1 MYLGLRGQSL
11 ITAIGFC
18 CGSGFLLLG
27 YDQGVMG
34 GVVGYQ
40 KKFDSGTSSGNTF
53 AQVFDNPN
61 STITGLMVSIYE
73 VGCMFGSIGIIIW
86 GDRIGRRMS
95 LVIGGLI
102 VVLGTILQV
111 SSYSRAQF
119 IVGRIVAGL
128 GNGMNTSTLGIY
140 QSETCPAKNRGKVV
154 TCEGIMAI
162 GGVWISYWL
171 DFGMSYTKSTAQWR
185 FPLAFPAVF
194 ALAMSCVAFFMPE
207 SPRWLVLKKRDSEAK
222 QVLAALAGKDVS
234 TEDDGVVEVY
244 TAIRQAVDYEVH
256 AGGEFS
262 YRELFTGGDLQNF
275 RRICLCFGI
284 QLMEEMCGINLITYY
299 MSNVFLQIGTSY
311 FMALLLSGVNS
322 TTYFISSFA
331 PIWLIDR
338 FGRKSLLIYGAIG
351 MMCTMLM
358 LTVSLSYGE
367 GHFTAGVF
375 AILSI
380 FLFNI
385 FYSTGGWMAT
395 PFLYPSE
402 ISTLRIRSKGS
413 AISVLSKWM
422 FNFLVVMISPVAM
435 ANIGWRTYII
445 FIVLNFVFIFVLWFF
460 YPETKG
466 LALEQVDK
474 IFESGD
480 SITRGAMHHPRLQ
493 TSGFGQVLP
502 EKNDPNAG
510 HVEDITR
517 DAKV

>member
-1 MYLGLRGQSL
+1 
-11 ITAIGFC
+11 
-18 CGSGFLLLG
+18 
-27 YDQGVMG
+27 
-34 GVVGYQ
+34 
-40 KKFDSGTSSGNTF
+40 
-53 AQVFDNPN
+53 
-61 STITGLMVSIYE
+61 MVSIYE
-73 VGCMFGSIGIIIW
+73 VGCMFGSIAIILW

-102 VVLGTILQV
+102 VIIGTILQV

-171 DFGMSYTKSTAQWR
+171 DFGMSYTNSTAQWR

-194 ALAMSCVAFFMPE
+194 ALAMSGVAFFMPE
-207 SPRWLVLKKRDSEAK
+207 SPRWLVLKKRDDEAK
-222 QVLAALAGKDVS
+222 EVLAALAGRDIP
-234 TEDDGVVEVY
+234 TDDDSVVALY
-244 TAIRQAVDYEVH
+244 TSIRQAVDYETQV
-256 AGGEFS
+256 GGEFS
-262 YRELFTGGDLQNF
+262 YRELFTGGELQNF

-284 QLMEEMCGINLITYY
+284 QLMEEMGGINLITYY
-299 MSNVFLQIGTSY
+299 MSNVFLQIGTTH

-322 TTYFISSFA
+322 TTYFISAFV

-338 FGRKSLLIYGAIG
+338 FGRKSLLIYGSIG
-351 MMCTMLM
+351 MMAMM
-358 LTVSLSYGE
+358 IVLTVCLSLGAQN
-367 GHFTAGVF
+367 FTAGVF

-385 FYSTGGWMAT
+385 FYATGGWMAT

-435 ANIGWRTYII
+435 ANIGYRTYII
-445 FIVLNFVFIFVLWFF
+445 FIVLNFVFIFVLFFF

-466 LALEQVDK
+466 LPLEQVDR
-474 IFESGD
+474 IFEGGD
-480 SITRGAMHHPRLQ
+480 PITRGAMRRRRLEHHDFAQDLQ
-493 TSGFGQVLP
+493 
-502 EKNDPNAG
+502 EKQDGRVG
-510 HVEDITR
+510 HVEDI
-517 DAKV
+517 AKGVQP